1 VERQSTGIRCPGSG
15 VRDPLSGVRCRVR
28 KGLLRATATF
38 PSVGLGADAGDRRP
52 GTEYRLLLASSFLV
66 AAASVCAAEPLSG
79 RIEWKTRGGAQ
90 PSQAV
95 VYAEPLDRPAP
106 ATPGKATFQQKN
118 KTFLPHVVAVPVG
131 STVVFPNDDAIF
143 HNVFSL
149 SPPQPFDLG
158 LYRAGASKQQV
169 FAKPGVH
176 HVFCNIHP
184 QMSAFLVVAPTPF
197 VTVAAQDGTWRLE
210 VPPGKYRV
218 TALSERASPVV
229 VEVTVSGAATAVA
242 GLVLD
247 ESAFLA
253 APHTNKF
260 GKPYPKDAYRP

>member
-1 VERQSTGIRCPGSG
+1 MGRLTAAFAGAEVTADPGHRKPGIGS
-15 VRDPLSGVRCRVR
+15 
-28 KGLLRATATF
+28 
-38 PSVGLGADAGDRRP
+38 
-52 GTEYRLLLASSFLV
+52 RLLLAASLV
-66 AAASVCAAEPLSG
+66 AVAVSVCAADPLSG
-79 RIEWKTRGGAQ
+79 RIEWKTRGGTQ
-90 PSQAV
+90 PSPAV
-95 VYAEPLDRPAP
+95 VYAEPLDRPVP
-106 ATPGKATFQQKN
+106 AAPGKATFQQKN
-118 KTFLPHVVAVPVG
+118 KTFLPHVAAVPVG
-131 STVVFPNDDAIF
+131 STIVFPNDDAIF

-149 SPPQPFDLG
+149 SQPQPFDLG

-169 FAKPGVH
+169 FGKPGVH

-197 VTVAAQDGTWRLE
+197 VTVAAQDGTWRLD

-229 VEVTVSGAATAVA
+229 VEVTVAGAATAVA

-253 APHTNKF
+253 TPHTNKF
-260 GKPYPKDAYRP
+260 GKPYPKDAYKP

>member
-1 VERQSTGIRCPGSG
+1 MSAIFRLPSAAYR
-15 VRDPLSGVRCRVR
+15 RV
-28 KGLLRATATF
+28 GALALA
-38 PSVGLGADAGDRRP
+38 VGC
-52 GTEYRLLLASSFLV
+52 V
-66 AAASVCAAEPLSG
+66 AAVPAAADSLSG
-79 RIEWKTRGGAQ
+79 RIEWKTRGGTQ

-106 ATPGKATFQQKN
+106 AAPGKVTFQQKN
-118 KTFLPHVVAVPVG
+118 KTFLPHVAAVPVG
-131 STVVFPNDDAIF
+131 STVAFPNDDAIF

-197 VTVAAQDGTWRLE
+197 VTVAAKDGTWRLE
-210 VPPGKYRV
+210 VPPGRYRV

-229 VEVTVSGAATAVA
+229 VEVAVSGAAAVE

-253 APHTNKF
+253 TPHTNKF
-260 GKPYPKDAYRP
+260 GKPYPKDAYKP